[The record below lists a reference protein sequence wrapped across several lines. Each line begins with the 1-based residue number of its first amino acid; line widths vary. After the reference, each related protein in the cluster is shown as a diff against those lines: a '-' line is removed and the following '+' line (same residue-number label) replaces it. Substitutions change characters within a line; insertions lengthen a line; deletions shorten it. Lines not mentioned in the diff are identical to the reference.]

1 VISVLL
7 VEDNPLH
14 AKLLHAYLTDQS
26 EGYDFVLRTT
36 LADALSF
43 LHESKIDVLLLDLL
57 LPDSHGIETLE
68 RAHSEFPD
76 LPIVVLTSHDTEEL
90 SRVAIQKGAQDYLVK
105 GTFQAPLLDRAI
117 RYALERHQLN
127 RQLQESTR
135 VLRARE
141 TLLSHLARHS
151 SDIISII
158 DEAGNRSYISP
169 SVERILG
176 FPPEELIGTNIFDDI
191 HPEEREQV
199 RTLFREN
206 IRRKVAGLVE
216 FRVRHSDGSWLWLE
230 TIGNY
235 YPSENG
241 VKRFVINSR
250 DITRRRL
257 SDEAQ
262 RHAEEQYRTIVES
275 VHAIVW
281 RGDADTLEF
290 TFVSR
295 EAESL
300 LGYPV
305 SRWTE
310 ESDFWVAHIHPEDR
324 EWAVSFC
331 RKAARE
337 RRSHDFE
344 YRMIASDG
352 RVVWLRDQVRVLIS
366 DNRAEL
372 VGVMV
377 DITTAKSAEAQQNA
391 QLAVTRLF
399 SEAKSF
405 EGAISGIL
413 EAIVSS
419 GQWVAGEMWMVD
431 EASAELVW
439 RGAYCDDPEKP
450 NPFFEASRLMSFKV
464 GEGIPGTVLAEGKPV
479 WVPDAQDP
487 SETLKGHLAARCFV
501 GFPIQSETE
510 ILGVVLLFADQ
521 VVHRDEQIQSFLVD
535 LGYRIGQFIESRRVQ
550 EKVYRRDKQL
560 SAAQQIAHV
569 GSFEWDL
576 RSKLITWSD
585 ELYRIFGLEPQE
597 YDGTFES
604 FIAKV
609 HPEDR
614 AYVEDRINRSFTEV
628 DEDRMQYRI
637 VQPDGSIRIVESR
650 RELVYDNDGQ
660 LLRLVGTIQDATEQR
675 MLESQLEQ
683 ANRLSSL
690 GRLAATV
697 AHEFNNVLMG
707 IQPSAE
713 LIGKKSELNEDAR
726 RALDRILQST
736 LRGKR
741 ITQEILRFTQPAE
754 PVVQTVDVNQWFDAI
769 RPEWAAMAGSA
780 IELKIGLPNER
791 PFVKADPVQLN
802 QIFTNLVVNARDA
815 MPDGGTL
822 TVSAE
827 PCRSGSTFSFGVV
840 PSADRFIHFSI
851 SDTGTGIDPPVMK
864 HIFEPLFTTKKSG
877 GTGLGLAVT
886 HQVIRHHGGHIFVD
900 SRHGQ
905 GTTFHV
911 FLLAAEPEFSTV
923 SMQVERK
930 SVTGRRLLLV
940 EDEIAVAAGI
950 AAVLELEGVSVE
962 VVHRGED
969 AVPAIEKLRPDAVIL
984 DVGLPDLDGVKVYER
999 VAAKWPTLPVI
1010 FSTGHGDETKLAEH
1024 LAKPNV
1030 RFLMKPYDI
1039 DTLLGVLDTLG
1050 V

>member
-1 VISVLL
+1 VITVLL
-7 VEDNPLH
+7 VEDNSLH
-14 AKLLHAYLTDQS
+14 AKLIRAYLVDQND
-26 EGYDFVLRTT
+26 GYDFVLRTN

-43 LHESKIDVLLLDLL
+43 LHESQIDVLLLDLL
-57 LPDSHGIETLE
+57 LPDSQGIATLE

-76 LPIVVLTSHDTEEL
+76 LPIVVLTSHDAEEL

-117 RYALERHQLN
+117 RYAIERHQLN
-127 RQLQESTR
+127 RQLQESTS
-135 VLRARE
+135 VLGARE

-158 DEAGNRSYISP
+158 DGAGNRSYISP

-176 FPPEELIGTNIFDDI
+176 YAPEEQIGKNIFDDI
-191 HPEEREQV
+191 HPEDREKV
-199 RTLFREN
+199 RTIFGDN
-206 IRRKVAGLVE
+206 VQRRVSELLE
-216 FRVRHSDGSWLWLE
+216 FRVRHSDGSWVWLE

-235 YPSENG
+235 YPAKDG

-250 DITRRRL
+250 DITQRRL
-257 SDEAQ
+257 NEQAQ
-262 RHAEEQYRTIVES
+262 RRADEQYRTIVES

-310 ESDFWVAHIHPEDR
+310 EPGFWVAHIHPEDR
-324 EWAVSFC
+324 ERAVLLC
-331 RKAARE
+331 RKATLE

-352 RVVWLRDQVRVLIS
+352 RVVWLRDLVRVLVS
-366 DNRAEL
+366 DGRAEL
-372 VGVMV
+372 VGVMI
-377 DITTAKSAEAQQNA
+377 DITHAKSAEGRQKA
-391 QLAVTRLF
+391 QLAVTRLV

-405 EGAISGIL
+405 EGAIPGFL

-419 GQWVAGEMWMVD
+419 GQWAAGELWMVD

-439 RGAYCDDPEKP
+439 RGGYRDDIEKP
-450 NPFFEASRLMSFKV
+450 DPFFEASRLISFQV
-464 GEGIPGTVLAEGKPV
+464 GDGIPGTVLAEGKPV
-479 WVPDAQDP
+479 WVPDVQDP
-487 SETLKGHLAARCFV
+487 SENLKGHLAARCFV

-550 EKVYRRDKQL
+550 ENVYRRDKQL
-560 SAAQQIAHV
+560 SAAQQIAHF
-569 GSFEWDL
+569 GSFEWDV

-614 AYVEDRINRSFTEV
+614 EYVQEQINRSFSET
-628 DEDRMQYRI
+628 DEGWLQYRI
-637 VQPDGSIRIVESR
+637 VQPDGSIRIVQSR
-650 RELVYDNDGQ
+650 RERVYDNDGQ
-660 LLRLVGTIQDATEQR
+660 LLRLVGTVQDTTEQR

-713 LIGKKSELNEDAR
+713 LIRKQSELNEEAR
-726 RALDRILQST
+726 RALDRILQSIQ
-736 LRGKR
+736 RGKR

-769 RPEWAAMAGSA
+769 RPEWTALAGSA
-780 IELKIGLPNER
+780 IELKIGLPDER
-791 PFVKADPVQLN
+791 TFVKADPVQLN

-822 TVSAE
+822 SVSAE
-827 PCRSGSTFSFGVV
+827 PCLSGSTFSFGLV
-840 PSADRFIHFSI
+840 PTVDRFIHFSI
-851 SDTGTGIDPPVMK
+851 SDSGTGIDPAVMK

-905 GTTFHV
+905 GTTFHI
-911 FLLAAEPEFSTV
+911 FLPAAEPEFSTPFTPAA
-923 SMQVERK
+923 RK

-940 EDEIAVAAGI
+940 EDEIAVASGI

-962 VVHRGED
+962 VVHRGLD
-969 AVPAIEKLRPDAVIL
+969 AVPAIEEHRPHAVIL

-999 VAAKWPTLPVI
+999 IAARWPNLPVI

-1024 LAKPNV
+1024 LARPNV

-1039 DTLLGVLDTLG
+1039 DTLLGLLETLG